1 LKEYYKTELGTPYQ
15 GDCLEIMGGCYN
27 TEASRL
33 IENTTQTKSKI
44 KTGGIL

>member
-1 LKEYYKTELGTPYQ
+1 MNEYYKTELGKLIQ
-15 GDCLEIMGGCYN
+15 GDCLGVMDRCYN

-33 IENTTQTKSKI
+33 IENTTQTKSKS